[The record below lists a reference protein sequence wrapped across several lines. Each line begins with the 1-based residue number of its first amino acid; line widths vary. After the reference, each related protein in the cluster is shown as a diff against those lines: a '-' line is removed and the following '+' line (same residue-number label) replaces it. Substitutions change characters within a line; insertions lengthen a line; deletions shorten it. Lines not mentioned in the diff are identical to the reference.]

1 LFPSFRFFCGKLSS
15 IRARLGKA
23 QPIERMPFFLLEFAM
38 QAIEPAYA
46 ICPNLSEASENRR
59 MGRPKYRTGT
69 AMDSKCT
76 ARSRK
81 SACAPEARASAQ
93 RSIQSREGRWW
104 ENKESN

>member
-1 LFPSFRFFCGKLSS
+1 
-15 IRARLGKA
+15 
-23 QPIERMPFFLLEFAM
+23 MPFFLLEFAM
-38 QAIEPAYA
+38 QAVEPAYA

-81 SACAPEARASAQ
+81 SACALEARAPAQ
-93 RSIQSREGRWW
+93 SSIKS
-104 ENKESN
+104 